1 MNIVT
6 VKKRKINLLVPLF
19 VVIAITN
26 IVVSLF
32 IGSLNVQLTCEI
44 QQMKERIAELKEEN
58 SQLVISIAGLEGKD
72 RVYDIA
78 STYGLERNEKNV
90 VYAGP
95 ANSD

>member
-19 VVIAITN
+19 VVIVITN
-26 IVVSLF
+26 VVVSLF

-44 QQMKERIAELKEEN
+44 QQMKERIVELKEEN
-58 SQLVISIAGLEGKD
+58 SQLVIDIASLEGKD

-78 STYGLERNEKNV
+78 STHGLERNEKNV

-95 ANSD
+95 VNSD

>member
-19 VVIAITN
+19 VIIAITN
-26 IVVSLF
+26 VVVSLF

-44 QQMKERIAELKEEN
+44 QQMKERIVELKEEN
-58 SQLVISIAGLEGKD
+58 SQLVIDIASLEGKD

-78 STYGLERNEKNV
+78 SAYGLDRKEKNI
-90 VYAGP
+90 VYAG
-95 ANSD
+95 SISFD

>member
-19 VVIAITN
+19 IVIVITN

-44 QQMKERIAELKEEN
+44 QQMKERIVELKEEN
-58 SQLVISIAGLEGKD
+58 SQLVIDIASLEGKD

-78 STYGLERNEKNV
+78 SAYGLDRNEKNI
-90 VYAGP
+90 VYAGTIS
-95 ANSD
+95 SD

>member
-1 MNIVT
+1 MNIVK
-6 VKKRKINLLVPLF
+6 VKKRKINILVPLF

-44 QQMKERIAELKEEN
+44 QQMKERIIELKEEN
-58 SQLVISIAGLEGKD
+58 SQLVIDIASLEGKD

-78 STYGLERNEKNV
+78 SAYGLDQNEKNI
-90 VYAGP
+90 VYAGSIS
-95 ANSD
+95 SD